1 MLPARRWSGASKKPP
16 GEGGQHA
23 SCLDLFALFGV
34 LPSLT
39 QMAPGYRELN
49 KYEANKW
56 AQRNLVQHDVT
67 SCKRSRGHP
76 ALDRYY
82 ASDTRNVKPG
92 HLIGMWLRYALS
104 QTPGCSAH
112 GESLGHRFHHAF
124 FIPGAREESVHK
136 LELTN

>member
-1 MLPARRWSGASKKPP
+1 TAKSYAENLHSDRKPSVWRFPRHLWMSRPPIPASGPRGRNRMLPARRWSGASKKPP
-16 GEGGQHA
+16 SEGGQHA

-49 KYEANKW
+49 KYEANKC

-76 ALDRYY
+76 ALD
-82 ASDTRNVKPG
+82 
-92 HLIGMWLRYALS
+92 
-104 QTPGCSAH
+104 
-112 GESLGHRFHHAF
+112 
-124 FIPGAREESVHK
+124 
-136 LELTN
+136 